1 LLKHFGIS
9 AKQISH
15 HEHNW
20 QQKAPEI
27 VEMARLGHARIIMLA
42 CTHQPDTAMYCFN
55 NGLPFEH
62 FSLKH
67 HALAHFL
74 Y

>member
-27 VEMARLGHARIIMLA
+27 VEMARLGHAHMMMMMMMMMMMLV
-42 CTHQPDTAMYCFN
+42 CMHEP
-55 NGLPFEH
+55 
-62 FSLKH
+62 
-67 HALAHFL
+67 
-74 Y
+74 